1 MRSFLLREFQ
11 QPRHAPQ
18 FAVVAALAALA
29 MLVRAPFNTN
39 VGVDEAFYL
48 VIGRQWLEG
57 SPLYAGSLDV
67 KPPLLFLLMAL
78 SEAAFGP
85 ALFAA
90 KALSTIAVAATACGL
105 YLFGRSFLGGL
116 AGAVAA
122 ILYIFSGLNLGGTF
136 SPAELIMAPFTTFG
150 MLAGAAAF
158 FRRGRAAGLALLTSG
173 LLLGAAACIK
183 QTAMFEALAFAL
195 AWFFCAPE
203 KVRWRTLGC
212 FAAGLSI
219 APSAFALYFA
229 AIGHFGDFVGMAAI
243 SALQRPA
250 ASDVPP
256 WSQALLR
263 MAFELILVFPVGVM
277 AALFWA
283 ARRTIAPGRSSAVL
297 PFVAAW
303 TAGTLTGL
311 ISARALIDFYA
322 LTALQPLCLAAGMFA
337 GHTLGRFQSPI
348 RRWAWRLA
356 LIGASLSFFTWSA
369 SSLYF
374 AAGETLT
381 ASEAA
386 ASVMRQAGLAPDDRI
401 LVADRDLILYVSA
414 GADPPAAIFHPLQL
428 LCDFPLPG
436 AATAFAGSLNADP
449 AFIAVADPPFMLN
462 CERPERRAML
472 QARLTRDY
480 CPLGRFGSVA
490 TRGRPGAFILYGL
503 KSRLAAL
510 GTLRC
515 EPSNSRAA
523 AL

>member
-1 MRSFLLREFQ
+1 LRSILLRKFQ
-11 QPRHAPQ
+11 ERRLTPQ
-18 FAVVAALAALA
+18 LAVMAALAALA
-29 MLVRAPFNTN
+29 MLVRAPFNSN

-48 VIGRQWLEG
+48 VIGRQWLDG

-78 SEAAFGP
+78 AEAVFGP

-90 KALSTIAVAATACGL
+90 KALSTAAVAATSCGL
-105 YLFGRSFLGGL
+105 YLFGRAFFGGL

-136 SPAELIMAPFTTFG
+136 SPAELVMAPFTTFG

-158 FRRGRAAGLALLTSG
+158 FRRGRAADLPLLTSG
-173 LLLGAAACIK
+173 LLFGAAACIK
-183 QTAMFEALAFAL
+183 QTALFEALAFAL
-195 AWFFCAPE
+195 AWFFAAPE
-203 KVRWRTLGC
+203 KARWRTLGC
-212 FAAGLSI
+212 FAAGLYI
-219 APSAFALYFA
+219 VPSGFALYFA
-229 AIGHFGDFVGMAAI
+229 AIGHFGDFIGMAAI
-243 SALQRPA
+243 SAFQRPA

-283 ARRTIAPGRSSAVL
+283 ARGTIAPGRGSAVL

-322 LTALQPLCLAAGMFA
+322 LTALQPLCLTAGMFA
-337 GHTLGRFQSPI
+337 GHTLGRFQYPI

-356 LIGASLSFFTWSA
+356 AIGASLYFFAWSA

-374 AAGETLT
+374 VPGETLT

-386 ASVMRQAGLAPDDRI
+386 ASVMRQAGLGPDDRI

-414 GADPPAAIFHPLQL
+414 RADPPGAIFHPLQL

-436 AATAFAGSLNADP
+436 AETAFADSLNGNP
-449 AFIAVADPPFMLN
+449 AFIAVADPAFKLN

-472 QARLTRDY
+472 QVRLASDY
-480 CPLGRFGSVA
+480 CRLGRFGSVA
-490 TRGRPGAFILYGL
+490 TRGKPGAFVLYGL
-503 KSRLAAL
+503 RKRLAAS
-510 GTLRC
+510 GRLRC
-515 EPSNSRAA
+515 EPNPTAA